1 MDSSSICVAQLSLD
15 VTDQRDSQEYQ
26 EGMGARKRSGGR
38 SRWPT
43 SLQQMARVGQAGTQ
57 GLLSGLKSAFAVT
70 SQVAA
75 ATASVIPCTCWRG
88 SCGTPLYV
96 FLRKSP
102 FKDYAIKRYGGPGR
116 TVKVQVRILA
126 CLLCLDHRRKP
137 AIIGR
142 AEGGA
147 ASLEWEFISASFL
160 LETRIL
166 PQSAHPG
173 LVASHPLSPSRICFS
188 ISINA
193 KKAAPTA
200 TINIPSISG
209 IGLVPST
216 VCKGGR

>member
-43 SLQQMARVGQAGTQ
+43 SLQQMARVGQASTQ
-57 GLLSGLKSAFAVT
+57 GLLSGLKSAFAVI

-75 ATASVIPCTCWRG
+75 TTASVIPCTCWRG

-96 FLRKSP
+96 FFRKSP
-102 FKDYAIKRYGGPGR
+102 FKGYAIKRYGGPGR
-116 TVKVQVRILA
+116 TVKVPARILA

-147 ASLEWEFISASFL
+147 ASLECESSRPRSFWRPAFYPSQLILAL
-160 LETRIL
+160 L
-166 PQSAHPG
+166 Q
-173 LVASHPLSPSRICFS
+173 V
-188 ISINA
+188 
-193 KKAAPTA
+193 
-200 TINIPSISG
+200 IPSAQAGSAFRFRSTRKRQPPPPRSTFR
-209 IGLVPST
+209 PSA
-216 VCKGGR
+216 G